1 MIKKFIAAL
10 SLIPALSMGTSS
22 AQASGV
28 DLVGTMGSLQYFAHK
43 THLSLNAKNQELAN
57 FYAHEIEEQLEALE
71 GIKQYHGQPIGE
83 LSKSMLVPSF
93 EAFEASLKKGEW
105 RAAQKNFKVM
115 INTCNACHQATQ
127 HGFIKIELS
136 DKNPYMQAFEM

>member
-1 MIKKFIAAL
+1 MIKKIFAAL
-10 SLIPALSMGTSS
+10 SLIPAMSLCISN
-22 AQASGV
+22 AHASGV

-57 FYAHEIEEQLEALE
+57 FYAHEIEEQLEELDD
-71 GIKQYHGQPIGE
+71 IKEYHGQPIGK

-93 EAFEASLKKGEW
+93 EAFEASLKAGDW
-105 RAAQKNFKVM
+105 DAAQQKFKTV
-115 INTCNACHQATQ
+115 IDTCNACHQATE

-136 DKNPYMQAFEM
+136 DKNPYMQSFEM

>member
-1 MIKKFIAAL
+1 MIKKLIATL
-10 SLIPALSMGTSS
+10 SLIPALSLGICS
-22 AQASGV
+22 AQASEV

-71 GIKQYHGQPIGE
+71 EIKEYHGQPIGK

-93 EAFEASLKKGEW
+93 EAFEASLKAGDW
-105 RAAQKNFKVM
+105 SAAQQKFQTV
-115 INTCNACHQATQ
+115 IDTCNACHQATQ